1 MIELAEGIW
10 IDPFSVAVIKSADE
24 GSCVLWTRGQ
34 SALDG
39 HIIPYSGED
48 VSQAINDA
56 LEDSGEE
63 LDTEDVE

>member
-1 MIELAEGIW
+1 LIELAEGIW

-39 HIIPYSGED
+39 FVIPYPGEE
-48 VSQAINDA
+48 VAQAINDA
-56 LEDSGEE
+56 LEDDGEE